1 MKTKIFLGMLL
12 VGVVPL
18 RAQDY
23 YVVTKENVDVYQY
36 PAAGEV
42 VGKVGTMNSFTVWE
56 AGDGWMEFKTPIV
69 SGYVPAK
76 YLRKTVQ
83 GEFSRAMLG
92 DYIGKAPV
100 PVSYSTATLS
110 EKEGYVVLQLTDF
123 VEPDSQGGQG
133 SQASYVYVG
142 VPRNNGVTFTHS
154 LYPYVS
160 NESLAL
166 QVEGSRPLREPYEF
180 VVAEGGVLRAYD
192 RLLEVQ
198 QSLHRED
205 VPVAE
210 RNLFQLRGNVKEV
223 GYVRAY
229 REDFLKTMDKDTN
242 GSHPLRNMFKS
253 LYFSLDG
260 NLAVYENYD
269 GNMKLIEKY
278 IFASDGSDVLAEGE
292 RNGQPFR
299 AAYTRKEGKFGITY
313 RGSYEDGESGHGLIE
328 CDYALNMNGVPFNIT
343 HSRNAPPFVDFGDGE
358 RYDITYRYRQGGPLP
373 SAMSFRFG
381 YGGKSWEY
389 KDAEIKEVKT
399 DSYGNWTERVVF
411 VNGVFFFKEKQT
423 ITYY

>member
-1 MKTKIFLGMLL
+1 M
-12 VGVVPL
+12 
-18 RAQDY
+18 
-23 YVVTKENVDVYQY
+23 
-36 PAAGEV
+36 
-42 VGKVGTMNSFTVWE
+42 
-56 AGDGWMEFKTPIV
+56 
-69 SGYVPAK
+69 
-76 YLRKTVQ
+76 
-83 GEFSRAMLG
+83 
-92 DYIGKAPV
+92 
-100 PVSYSTATLS
+100 
-110 EKEGYVVLQLTDF
+110 
-123 VEPDSQGGQG
+123 
-133 SQASYVYVG
+133 
-142 VPRNNGVTFTHS
+142 
-154 LYPYVS
+154 
-160 NESLAL
+160 
-166 QVEGSRPLREPYEF
+166 
-180 VVAEGGVLRAYD
+180 LRAYD

-253 LYFSLDG
+253 LSFSPDG

-299 AAYTRKEGKFGITY
+299 AAYTRKEGNFGITY
-313 RGSYEDGESGHGLIE
+313 RGSYEDGESGHGFIE

-358 RYDITYRYRQGGPLP
+358 RYDITYRYRQDGSLP

-381 YGGKSWEY
+381 YGGKSLG
-389 KDAEIKEVKT
+389 IQGR
-399 DSYGNWTERVVF
+399 GNQGSENRQLRQLDGTRGVCQRCALFQRKANHYVLLTIRSVF
-411 VNGVFFFKEKQT
+411 SFFQKLNKV
-423 ITYY
+423 